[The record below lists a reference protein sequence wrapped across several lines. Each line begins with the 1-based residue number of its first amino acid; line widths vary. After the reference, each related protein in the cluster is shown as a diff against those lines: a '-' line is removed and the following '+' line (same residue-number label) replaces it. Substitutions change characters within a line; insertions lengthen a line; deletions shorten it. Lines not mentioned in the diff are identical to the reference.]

1 LQESVNDVRKD
12 LSALA
17 EIITGKMKIHNTT
30 RKRLLWKYNA
40 KKKENLAEVT
50 EEIKQRR
57 NDCLATGEDKTN
69 TIKIKCVERFAR
81 NSSVFLDGQ
90 TLM

>member
-1 LQESVNDVRKD
+1 LQESVSDVRKD

-17 EIITGKMKIHNTT
+17 EIITDEMKTYNTT
-30 RKRLLWKYNA
+30 RKRLIWKYNA
-40 KKKENLAEVT
+40 KKKENLAEVI

-57 NDCLATGEDKTN
+57 IYCLATGENKTN

-81 NSSVFLDGQ
+81 NSSVFLDSQ

>member
-1 LQESVNDVRKD
+1 LQESVNDVRKE

-17 EIITGKMKIHNTT
+17 EIKTDKMKTHNMK

-40 KKKENLAEVT
+40 EKKEHLAEVT

-57 NDCLATGEDKTN
+57 NNCLATGEDKTN
-69 TIKIKCVERFAR
+69 TIKIKCIEQFA
-81 NSSVFLDGQ
+81 
-90 TLM
+90 

>member
-1 LQESVNDVRKD
+1 LQESVNDVRKE

-17 EIITGKMKIHNTT
+17 EIKTDKMKTHNTI
-30 RKRLLWKYNA
+30 RKRLRWKCNA
-40 KKKENLAEVT
+40 EKKENLAEVT

-69 TIKIKCVERFAR
+69 TIKIKCIEQFAR
-81 NSSVFLDGQ
+81 HSSV
-90 TLM
+90 

>member
-1 LQESVNDVRKD
+1 LQESVNDFRIE

-17 EIITGKMKIHNTT
+17 EIKADEMKTHNTT
-30 RKRLLWKYNA
+30 RKRSLWKYKA
-40 KKKENLAEVT
+40 EKKEKLAEVT

-57 NDCLATGEDKTN
+57 IDCLASAGDKTS
-69 TIKIKCVERFAR
+69 TIKIKCIEQCAR
-81 NSSVFLDGQ
+81 NSSVFLDNQ

>member
-1 LQESVNDVRKD
+1 
-12 LSALA
+12 
-17 EIITGKMKIHNTT
+17 MKTHNTT

-40 KKKENLAEVT
+40 EKKENLAEVA

-57 NDCLATGEDKTN
+57 NNCLATGEDKTS
-69 TIKIKCVERFAR
+69 TIKTKYIEQFAR
-81 NSSVFLDGQ
+81 NFSDFVESQ